1 MPNMN
6 LTTRSTSGIVIFG
19 ATFENNTL
27 TATGAE
33 TWPAGAV
40 LGRVTASGK
49 LVRFDA
55 TENDGSEVPLAVLTV
70 PVEFTAAG
78 DRAER
83 PAISGQVRREDLVD
97 AAGAALTQAAIDEL
111 RGFTLVALGTYQ
123 TSELDNQ

>member
-1 MPNMN
+1 MTN
-6 LTTRSTSGIVIFG
+6 LVITNRSTAGIVIFG
-19 ATFENNTL
+19 ATFENETL
-27 TATGAE
+27 TATGAA

-49 LVRFDA
+49 LVRFA
-55 TENDGSEVPLAVLTV
+55 PAASDGSEVPLAVLTV

-97 AAGAALTQAAIDEL
+97 AAGTALTQAAIDEL

-123 TSELDNQ
+123 TSILDNQ